1 MNMELRLADNS
12 AIVSE
17 IYYGEKSREGSC
29 LYRKESVKGCGM
41 VRKHGKEP
49 YNIVVLHGGPGAA
62 GSAFGLA
69 RLISKEFGVLEP
81 MQSKYTIGELEEE
94 LMEQI
99 EENCSGKV
107 ILAGHSWG
115 AWLAGLFAERFPD
128 KVEKVILIGS
138 GPLDEYYVP
147 QIGERRKENMSPEEA
162 EEFEQILRQLE
173 SGFGEKDE
181 YLQRLGEI
189 CDKADGYYEEEIL
202 KDEAEVNGDLYEK
215 VWKEAA
221 ELRKSGKLLERFGRI
236 PCPMVL
242 IQGAVDPHP
251 AMGVIDPLK
260 ALNVDIKSYVLDKCG
275 HTPWREK
282 YAREE
287 FARVLFSELE
297 G

>member
-1 MNMELRLADNS
+1 
-12 AIVSE
+12 
-17 IYYGEKSREGSC
+17 
-29 LYRKESVKGCGM
+29 M

-49 YNIVVLHGGPGAA
+49 YHIVVLHGGPGAA

-81 MQSKYTIGELEEE
+81 MQSKYTIMELEEE
-94 LMEQI
+94 LMRQI

-128 KVEKVILIGS
+128 KVEKVILIGCP
-138 GPLDEYYVP
+138 PLDEAYVSK
-147 QIGERRKENMSPEEA
+147 IGERRKGNMSPEEA
-162 EEFEQILRQLE
+162 KEFDQILRQLE
-173 SGFGEKDE
+173 KVLGEKDE
-181 YLQRLGEI
+181 YLRRLGEI
-189 CDKADGYYEEEIL
+189 CDRADGYQEEKSL
-202 KDEAEVNGDLYEK
+202 SDKAEADGDLYEN

-221 ELRKSGKLLERFGRI
+221 GLRKSGKLLERFGRI
-236 PCPMVL
+236 SCPLVL

-251 AMGVIDPLK
+251 PEGVIQPLRDR
-260 ALNVDIKSYVLDKCG
+260 NEGIKSYVLDKCG

>member
-1 MNMELRLADNS
+1 MRKLKQKTEISFAIILRKKRS
-12 AIVSE
+12 TGI
-17 IYYGEKSREGSC
+17 R
-29 LYRKESVKGCGM
+29 LYRKMIVKESGM

-49 YNIVVLHGGPGAA
+49 YRIVTLHGGPGAA

-69 RLISKEFGVLEP
+69 GLIAKEYGVLEP

-94 LMEQI
+94 LMEQM

-107 ILAGHSWG
+107 ILVGHSWG

-128 KVEKVILIGS
+128 KVEKVILIGC
-138 GPLDEYYVP
+138 GPLDECYAS
-147 QIGERRKENMSPEEA
+147 QIGERRKENMSSEDA
-162 EEFEQILRQLE
+162 EEFDRILLQLE
-173 SGFGEKDE
+173 NGFGEKAE

-189 CDKADGYYEEEIL
+189 CDKADGYQEEESLRDKADI
-202 KDEAEVNGDLYEK
+202 NGALYEK

-221 ELRKSGKLLERFGRI
+221 RLRKSGELLERFKRI
-236 PCPMVL
+236 SCPLVL

-251 AMGVIDPLK
+251 ADGVIQPLK
-260 ALNVDIKSYVLDKCG
+260 DRNVDIKSYVLDQCG
-275 HTPWREK
+275 HTPWKEK

-287 FARVLFSELE
+287 FVRVLFSELE

>member
-1 MNMELRLADNS
+1 
-12 AIVSE
+12 
-17 IYYGEKSREGSC
+17 
-29 LYRKESVKGCGM
+29 M

-49 YNIVVLHGGPGAA
+49 YHIVVLHGGPGAA
-62 GSAFGLA
+62 GSAFGLT
-69 RLISKEFGVLEP
+69 RLIAQEYGVLES
-81 MQSKYTIGELEEE
+81 MQSKYTIMELEEE

-128 KVEKVILIGS
+128 KVEKVILIGCGS
-138 GPLDEYYVP
+138 LDEAYVS
-147 QIGERRKENMSPEEA
+147 QIGERRKGNMSSEEA

-173 SGFGEKDE
+173 KGFGKKDE
-181 YLQRLGEI
+181 SLRRLGEI
-189 CDKADGYYEEEIL
+189 CDRADGYQEEEYL
-202 KDEAEVNGDLYEK
+202 RDKAEVNGELYEK

-221 ELRKSGKLLERFGRI
+221 RLRKSGKLLERFGRI
-236 PCPMVL
+236 SCPVAL

-251 AMGVIDPLK
+251 PEGVIQPLREC
-260 ALNVDIKSYVLDKCG
+260 NVDIKSYVLEQCG

-287 FARVLFSELE
+287 FAKVLFSELE